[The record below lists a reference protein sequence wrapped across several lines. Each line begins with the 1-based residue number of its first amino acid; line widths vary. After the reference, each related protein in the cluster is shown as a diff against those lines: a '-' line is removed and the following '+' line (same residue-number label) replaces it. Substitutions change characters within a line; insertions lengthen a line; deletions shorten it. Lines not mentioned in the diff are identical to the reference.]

1 MYPYRSIDQMVA
13 MIVPP
18 FRDAC
23 RRILEEHEELFRR
36 VQGSTHNH
44 QAWPGGYY
52 DHVQDAMN
60 IACIL
65 YESLN
70 ANRPLP
76 FSLSDA
82 LLVVFLHDIEKPWKY
97 ENAPDGGIQEIPE
110 LRDKD
115 AQHAFRDRKLAE
127 YDITLN
133 PDQQNAMKFVEGE
146 YKEYS
151 NRRRVSGPLAAFCH
165 LCDVTSA
172 RIWFDHPS
180 PDSDPWTGA
189 RRTRQR

>member
-1 MYPYRSIDQMVA
+1 MTHPYRSVDQMVA
-13 MIVPP
+13 LIAPP
-18 FRDAC
+18 YREAC
-23 RRILEEHEELFRR
+23 GRILKEHEGLFRR
-36 VQGSTHNH
+36 VQGSTYNH

-65 YESLN
+65 YESLS
-70 ANRPLP
+70 AARPLP

-82 LLVVFLHDIEKPWKY
+82 LLVMFLHDIEKPWKY
-97 ENAPDGGIQEIPE
+97 EKAPDGGIQEIPE

-115 AQHAFRDRKLAE
+115 AQHAFRNRKLAE
-127 YDITLN
+127 YDVALT

-151 NRRRVSGPLAAFCH
+151 NKRRVSGPLAAFCH

-172 RIWFDHPS
+172 RIWFDYPS
-180 PDSDPWTGA
+180 PDGDPWTGA
-189 RRTRQR
+189 RRT